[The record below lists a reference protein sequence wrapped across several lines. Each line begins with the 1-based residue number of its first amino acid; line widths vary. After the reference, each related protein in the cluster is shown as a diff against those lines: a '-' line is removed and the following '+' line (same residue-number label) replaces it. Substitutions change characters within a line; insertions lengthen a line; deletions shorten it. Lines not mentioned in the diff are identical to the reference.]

1 MSKTK
6 ITNKCA
12 TNYKCTASI
21 AALALLLVSNIYLYT
36 QYNGQKTIIVNQELY
51 IQQLKQDLANSEIN
65 DNTASKYFQKIFNHS
80 WPNLRMPLWDAD
92 DMMDRKNSSS
102 YYSSPSTDKSDAE
115 YIITSILP
123 GFNKEDISIELS
135 NNILKIHAKNNDSG
149 QVKESDQSIKI
160 PNDIDPENIDVT
172 LNNGV
177 LKITISRI
185 KDQAKQETKKLIIK

>member
-6 ITNKCA
+6 TTNKCA
-12 TNYKCTASI
+12 TNYKCTTVL
-21 AALALLLVSNIYLYT
+21 AALALLVIGNIYLCM
-36 QYNGQKTIIVNQELY
+36 QYNEQKTIIANQELY

-92 DMMDRKNSSS
+92 DIIDKKNSSS
-102 YYSSPSTDKSDAE
+102 YYSTHSTDRSDAE

-123 GFNKEDISIELS
+123 GFDKEDISIELS

-149 QVKESDQSIKI
+149 QIKENDQSIKI
-160 PNDIDPENIDVT
+160 PNDVDPENINVT

-177 LKITISRI
+177 LRITIPRI
-185 KDQAKQETKKLIIK
+185 KDQTKQETKKLIIK